1 MVDVSRPVN
10 RRSPDSGPAHTVEL
24 NHSIGMDGSTVEGI
38 STSLKT
44 CPFDPQE
51 LFALAD
57 LPSPP
62 SIPDLHVNDLG
73 LTPLPGSQQ
82 RSADEI
88 AASSRDDE
96 HGLPDGGV
104 HGVSAKA
111 SESRTGQL
119 ELPDWDFHPVSHD
132 DVVDNS
138 QEILRQFF
146 DSESALQ
153 ELNAAFESRKRT
165 GDDAFNAEFGFWG
178 GSGKRRHIELPQHQ
192 DTESPLETPSLSSP
206 ESLLRPDQ
214 GETAPHTP
222 AGEAPHSPS
231 SLFNAYDPLFDDPDF
246 DFGNIND
253 ELPLDFELAS
263 HLAHEDKP
271 AEGEC
276 ENENA
281 KPVDIADHTVQAIDN
296 VTENLPELSS
306 ISEDTKQRF
315 SLETPDLANNA
326 NREVLQRVF
335 PQQEYT
341 SPYPV
346 YQGPLGY
353 LPSAPGIHVR
363 YLEVA
368 EDQVNDRFL
377 TLNHRVRQ
385 LSYERTKYR
394 SAWFRWNTTDPKTG
408 KTREQELRHETALHR
423 RLSSQRQSKAEQHRK
438 EAEEWKQRFYDL
450 STVYNN
456 LLYEINVKRTMP
468 AVAPTPQGYRPQSMP
483 QGVSGPQI
491 ASGSSSQTQLQGRS
505 RPVSRGQPAMRPPA
519 QPAQPAVFPTANSAP
534 RESHPVTID
543 LTDEPENKAPENKAP
558 NPVPVPAPTPSPE
571 QQQRRNDLLRSLQ
584 NKDYGWLKDTDH
596 SDAHHRATSAPRT
609 FQPGTTV
616 DLERSHSYP
625 PDLRNGAPTEGDEND
640 EMVRAME
647 ELAQG

>member
-1 MVDVSRPVN
+1 MEAR
-10 RRSPDSGPAHTVEL
+10 
-24 NHSIGMDGSTVEGI
+24 
-38 STSLKT
+38 LK
-44 CPFDPQE
+44 
-51 LFALAD
+51 
-57 LPSPP
+57 
-62 SIPDLHVNDLG
+62 
-73 LTPLPGSQQ
+73 
-82 RSADEI
+82 RSADEF
-88 AASSRDDE
+88 AASPRDDE
-96 HGLPDGGV
+96 HGLPDVGV
-104 HGVSAKA
+104 GVSAKA
-111 SESRTGQL
+111 SKSRTSQL
-119 ELPDWDFHPVSHD
+119 ESPEWDFHPVSHD
-132 DVVDNS
+132 DGVDNS
-138 QEILRQFF
+138 QELLRQFF

-206 ESLLRPDQ
+206 ESFLRPDQ

-231 SLFNAYDPLFDDPDF
+231 SLLNAYDPLFDDPDF
-246 DFGNIND
+246 DFGTIND
-253 ELPLDFELAS
+253 ELPLDFELAP

-271 AEGEC
+271 AEGKC
-276 ENENA
+276 ENKNEN
-281 KPVDIADHTVQAIDN
+281 PVDRAVHTVQFMDDN
-296 VTENLPELSS
+296 ATEKLLPELSS
-306 ISEDTKQRF
+306 TSEATKQRF
-315 SLETPDLANNA
+315 SLEIPDLANNA
-326 NREVLQRVF
+326 NREVLQRVC

-353 LPSAPGIHVR
+353 LPSAPGVHVK

-394 SAWFRWNTTDPKTG
+394 NAWFRWNTTDSKTG
-408 KTREQELRHETALHR
+408 KTREQALRDETALHR

-456 LLYEINVKRTMP
+456 LLYEINVQRTMP
-468 AVAPTPQGYRPQSMP
+468 AVAPTPQGYRPQGTP
-483 QGVSGPQI
+483 QAVSGPQP
-491 ASGSSSQTQLQGRS
+491 ASGPSSQPQSQGHS
-505 RPVSRGQPAMRPPA
+505 RPVSRGQPAMGPLPPQST
-519 QPAQPAVFPTANSAP
+519 QPAPANPAP
-534 RESHPVTID
+534 RDSRPVTID
-543 LTDEPENKAPENKAP
+543 LTDEPENKTP
-558 NPVPVPAPTPSPE
+558 NPVPAPTPSPE

-584 NKDYGWLKDTDH
+584 NKEYGWLKDMDH
-596 SDAHHRATSAPRT
+596 SDTHHRATSTPRT
-609 FQPGTTV
+609 FQSGTTAIP
-616 DLERSHSYP
+616 ERSHSYP
-625 PDLRNGAPTEGDEND
+625 PDHGSDARTDSEND

-647 ELAQG
+647 EELAQG